1 MNPEALPFGVRVLI
15 DAAEEIFVV
24 APRLPTR
31 LDWITSDTDRAQ
43 VHADER
49 LQAVLGHLDEL
60 GVTAKGAV
68 GADDPLVAL
77 EDAIRRFGPDHLLIA
92 LRSRDTVGLAGA
104 RPPGSDSTAVR
115 ASVDRL
121 PTLARGLAVRRGSPV
136 EQLDDLALG
145 ASRRLQV
152 VHRGEIVIGVA
163 VLDVADPPRTASSSG
178 RSYPAL
184 LATSQ
189 RGVSSSS
196 TTSAKVFVPS
206 GSTSPAP

>member
-92 LRSRDTVGLAGA
+92 LRSRTRSDWQEHGLLDQIQQRFAL
-104 RPPGSDSTAVR
+104 PLTAF
-115 ASVDRL
+115 RL
-121 PTLARGLAVRRGSPV
+121 SLA
-136 EQLDDLALG
+136 D
-145 ASRRLQV
+145 
-152 VHRGEIVIGVA
+152 
-163 VLDVADPPRTASSSG
+163 
-178 RSYPAL
+178 
-184 LATSQ
+184 
-189 RGVSSSS
+189 
-196 TTSAKVFVPS
+196 
-206 GSTSPAP
+206 